1 MIVKDLLGIF
11 GILWSIV
18 WCLLSWI
25 LVALLL
31 VARQVE
37 AVGTGAYMI
46 VVIDL
51 KNDAW
56 FASKLVLGKGW
67 GGFAFG
73 NVVYV
78 MDTDT
83 ERWKRTVKHESRHV
97 VQTFLFGIIQPILY
111 FLASIFIWIFLR
123 KRHSYYDNPFERD
136 ARKAAGQPVE
146 IPKEKWTDGPEDR
159 WAWW

>member
-1 MIVKDLLGIF
+1 MKAKDLLGIL

-18 WCLLSWI
+18 LCLLSWI
-25 LVALLL
+25 FVVLLL
-31 VARQVE
+31 VAKQVE
-37 AVGTGAYMI
+37 KVEWGRYCSLI
-46 VVIDL
+46 IDL

-56 FASKLVLGKGW
+56 FASKLVAGKGW

-73 NVVYV
+73 NVSFV

-83 ERWKRTVKHESRHV
+83 ERWKRTVKHELRHILQEYV
-97 VQTFLFGIIQPILY
+97 FGHFQPILY
-111 FLASIFIWIFLR
+111 FLSSVFIWVFLR

-136 ARKAAGQPVE
+136 ARKYAGQLVD
-146 IPKEKWTDGPEDR
+146 IPKSRWSDGPEDR